1 MAAKLRKLLK
11 RNRALEQE
19 LFYDTRD
26 DDWRELL
33 ITPQELHQALLQLSN
48 RIHEN
53 RNDELSVL
61 RMLNDIEHT
70 ATRPLAA
77 FEKNALQVV
86 ELLFN
91 YLRAQSKFDPHFIRL
106 LNSLQLAFT
115 KLALNDLSFLDNLK
129 HPAVQFLDSVI
140 KLGHHFD
147 GGSGQ
152 VADYFVKAI
161 DLLVNRL
168 ADKANIKADYFQ
180 IALNRLNEYFDDF
193 NKRVET
199 NEGKILAQIELES
212 RTAQAD
218 FYTQHL
224 IKQKTEGDEIPV
236 LLLEFFQDHLFKVL
250 YQTILKHGV
259 KSKACQQVLTDMDTL
274 SWSITAS
281 HTDATYTERFEADV
295 PPMMKRLFDAFEQ
308 YQLMDD
314 YIKDFFI
321 QIEAIHRQKLD
332 GMRVDLDVMIA
343 ADIFSDESYDSNEL
357 QSWALNETSKDFPL
371 DELQVGQW
379 YQLKELDHSGSR
391 LLKLLANNELLRRVY
406 FVNLSGELSLSLDY
420 AELAQYKDKLKL
432 YAMHEQI
439 QFTHA
444 LAALERELEGK
455 AKQLLRLKNERIRAA
470 ELEAQRQ
477 REEKE
482 ARKRE
487 LQQQIEREKRKQEA
501 LRLAEQRK
509 KEQALAAQKA
519 KEEEEAR
526 RRFAAKGTIRKMK
539 PGALVAYQDD
549 TGHWHELSLMLIS
562 KTTSR
567 YIFVNA
573 RGEKIIEPNKT
584 ELAYL
589 ITDERLKLVDQDG
602 KDNDPLSSLVAARRS
617 KLSNR

>member
-180 IALNRLNEYFDDF
+180 IA
-193 NKRVET
+193 
-199 NEGKILAQIELES
+199 S
-212 RTAQAD
+212 W
-218 FYTQHL
+218 
-224 IKQKTEGDEIPV
+224 
-236 LLLEFFQDHLFKVL
+236 
-250 YQTILKHGV
+250 
-259 KSKACQQVLTDMDTL
+259 LTD
-274 SWSITAS
+274 
-281 HTDATYTERFEADV
+281 
-295 PPMMKRLFDAFEQ
+295 
-308 YQLMDD
+308 
-314 YIKDFFI
+314 
-321 QIEAIHRQKLD
+321 
-332 GMRVDLDVMIA
+332 
-343 ADIFSDESYDSNEL
+343 
-357 QSWALNETSKDFPL
+357 
-371 DELQVGQW
+371 
-379 YQLKELDHSGSR
+379 
-391 LLKLLANNELLRRVY
+391 
-406 FVNLSGELSLSLDY
+406 
-420 AELAQYKDKLKL
+420 
-432 YAMHEQI
+432 
-439 QFTHA
+439 
-444 LAALERELEGK
+444 
-455 AKQLLRLKNERIRAA
+455 
-470 ELEAQRQ
+470 
-477 REEKE
+477 
-482 ARKRE
+482 
-487 LQQQIEREKRKQEA
+487 
-501 LRLAEQRK
+501 
-509 KEQALAAQKA
+509 
-519 KEEEEAR
+519 
-526 RRFAAKGTIRKMK
+526 FA
-539 PGALVAYQDD
+539 
-549 TGHWHELSLMLIS
+549 
-562 KTTSR
+562 
-567 YIFVNA
+567 
-573 RGEKIIEPNKT
+573 
-584 ELAYL
+584 
-589 ITDERLKLVDQDG
+589 
-602 KDNDPLSSLVAARRS
+602 
-617 KLSNR
+617 